1 MNIENPFRGKENDIQ
16 KQIID
21 NKIIKAKYNRRYKC
35 TITDN
40 RKSRYLWKENI
51 EKHINGIR
59 GLVRLRC
66 VNIEE
71 TNKYWKK
78 ESKVPCSF

>member
-1 MNIENPFRGKENDIQ
+1 MGWRIEAVKELREVSMNIENPFRGKENDIQ

-51 EKHINGIR
+51 WRN
-59 GLVRLRC
+59 
-66 VNIEE
+66 
-71 TNKYWKK
+71 T
-78 ESKVPCSF
+78 